1 MVARDPPGATSRPA
15 GAPDRGPP
23 IPPGSVGHHG
33 EVEHATE
40 GTGRPSPQPGSVLWL
55 VRHGESTW
63 NALGLVQGQRAE
75 PRLTR
80 LGAAQARAV
89 ARHLAGRHVRTLYTS
104 DLLRAVETAR
114 LVAAVLGLEPTVDAR
129 LRERALGSA
138 EGLPSSSLVPGH
150 SGIGGGRVLDADAAP
165 PGGESVRRLC
175 RRVGRFLDELA
186 PADALGHGP
195 PGDVVLVAHGGVVR
209 AALAHL
215 DGVPSDEMVWGPVGN
230 GHVVSRPLVH
240 RRRPLPAVAVP
251 RPLPGV
257 APGTGAPRMRR
268 TGVL

>member
-1 MVARDPPGATSRPA
+1 M
-15 GAPDRGPP
+15 
-23 IPPGSVGHHG
+23 
-33 EVEHATE
+33 EHATE

-114 LVAAVLGLEPTVDAR
+114 PVAAVLGLEPTVDSR

-138 EGLPSSSLVPGH
+138 EGMPSSWLVPGQ

-165 PGGESVRRLC
+165 PGGESVRQLC
-175 RRVGRFLDELA
+175 RRVGRFLDVLA
-186 PADALGHGP
+186 TDRDAWDGTA
-195 PGDVVLVAHGGVVR
+195 GDVVLVAHGGVVR

-215 DGVPSDEMVWGPVGN
+215 DGVPADEMAWGPVGN
-230 GHVVSRPLVH
+230 GHVVSRPPDH
-240 RRRPLPAVAVP
+240 PF
-251 RPLPGV
+251 
-257 APGTGAPRMRR
+257 TGAGTCLSAPSPDLCSGWPPATAR
-268 TGVL
+268 LA